1 MSLFDIFKKSKKEE
15 PAAEAETADRAAEEA
30 DEEGTPELD
39 ELFAELGIVLDAL
52 EDSEAALEALDAD
65 LAAEDEMWETV
76 ILPDEEE
83 DGEEITLDD
92 GRTFR
97 ASFVREIRA
106 LDAPD
111 LRVILDEQK
120 DLYTEE
126 EYAYIEEVMAERL
139 GDIH

>member
-15 PAAEAETADRAAEEA
+15 PAAEAETTDRAAEEA

-39 ELFAELGIVLDAL
+39 EVLSEVGEVLDAM
-52 EDSEAALEALDAD
+52 EDSEVALEALDAD
-65 LAAEDEMWETV
+65 LAAEDEEWETV
-76 ILPDEEE
+76 ILPADIK
-83 DGEEITLDD
+83 GEVLVLED
-92 GRTFR
+92 GRTFD

>member
-15 PAAEAETADRAAEEA
+15 PTPEAETVETADEATEEEA
-30 DEEGTPELD
+30 E
-39 ELFAELGIVLDAL
+39 
-52 EDSEAALEALDAD
+52 
-65 LAAEDEMWETV
+65 WETV
-76 ILPDEEE
+76 ILPEED

-97 ASFVREIRA
+97 ASFVREIRS

>member
-1 MSLFDIFKKSKKEE
+1 MKVFRLMAITLCLFTAITLYGCKKSDTATIS
-15 PAAEAETADRAAEEA
+15 PAT
-30 DEEGTPELD
+30 T
-39 ELFAELGIVLDAL
+39 
-52 EDSEAALEALDAD
+52 
-65 LAAEDEMWETV
+65 
-76 ILPDEEE
+76 
-83 DGEEITLDD
+83 GEEITLDD

>member
-1 MSLFDIFKKSKKEE
+1 MLFRSA
-15 PAAEAETADRAAEEA
+15 AAEAETADRAAEEA

-65 LAAEDEMWETV
+65 LAAEDEEWETV
-76 ILPDEEE
+76 ILPEGTEGEVLVLE
-83 DGEEITLDD
+83 DGRIFSAAFLH
-92 GRTFR
+92 
-97 ASFVREIRA
+97 EIRS

-111 LRVILDEQK
+111 LRIILDEQK
-120 DLYTEE
+120 DLYTPE